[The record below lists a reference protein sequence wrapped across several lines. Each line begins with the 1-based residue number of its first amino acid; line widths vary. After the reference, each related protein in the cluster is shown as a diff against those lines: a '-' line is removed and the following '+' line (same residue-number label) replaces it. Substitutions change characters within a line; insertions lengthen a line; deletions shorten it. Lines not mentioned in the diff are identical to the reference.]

1 MEASLE
7 NPDELKSW
15 QKQYLIFLK
24 SICKLKQAHFTIRQ
38 MLCIYQLTLA
48 IFIQTVDNPS
58 TLGEVAATSRHQ
70 PRIRLEKKWFAFK
83 ITEIQYAPLHLGS
96 FSIVKTRLL
105 ILCLPLQS
113 FNGFSLFLCQNL
125 LTLFFTLSGFLEL
138 SLVHNV
144 KFTGYSDFA
153 AMVVM
158 SML

>member
-70 PRIRLEKKWFAFK
+70 PRIRLEKK
-83 ITEIQYAPLHLGS
+83 
-96 FSIVKTRLL
+96 
-105 ILCLPLQS
+105 
-113 FNGFSLFLCQNL
+113 
-125 LTLFFTLSGFLEL
+125 
-138 SLVHNV
+138 
-144 KFTGYSDFA
+144 
-153 AMVVM
+153 
-158 SML
+158 